1 MADPKNSSFTVKP
14 ELKADNRLS
23 EIFIRMGVFTREELS
38 TLKSTLKDSE
48 ENVVKVSIEDIIK
61 AH

>member
-1 MADPKNSSFTVKP
+1 MADPKNKNFTIKP
-14 ELKADNRLS
+14 EIKADNRLS
-23 EIFIRMGVFTREELS
+23 EIFVRMGVFTREELS

-48 ENVVKVSIEDIIK
+48 ENVVSVSIEDIIK